1 VSLLTVERDS
11 PRHKQLK
18 LAGYAGLAVLA
29 VAIPFLFGPYR
40 VSQFTLV
47 LIYAVAVLGLN
58 LLVGYSGQISLGHG
72 AFFCLGAYTGAILL
86 DKTSIPHLLTLPA
99 AGLVCFAAGLALGLP
114 ALRLRGLYL
123 ALVTLAIAIAT
134 PVLIKRFDG
143 LTGGS
148 QGITIAQPKSP
159 AWLGLA
165 DDQFL
170 YFLSLAVAAPLF
182 WLAAGIVRRNVGRA
196 LIAMRDD
203 ETAAR
208 TMGVNLATFKTR
220 VFGLSAAY
228 AGVAGALFTFANG
241 FVAPESFTLTVSFA
255 FLAAIVVGGLAT
267 VAGALFGAL
276 FIVFVPVWS
285 SDVDEALSG
294 VIYGATLIA
303 CMYVFRGGIMGLL
316 RSAWGRIFEVQGSTT
331 GRSENEVG
339 EEVAVA
345 GADRRAGAGAGGVR
359 SER

>member
-11 PRHKQLK
+11 TEHRRLRAAGFAALTA
-18 LAGYAGLAVLA
+18 LALAV
-29 VAIPFLFGPYR
+29 PFMFGPYR
-40 VSQFTLV
+40 VSQFTLA

-72 AFFCLGAYTGAILL
+72 AFFALGAYVGAILIDDTGL
-86 DKTSIPHLLTLPA
+86 PYLLTIPA
-99 AGLVCFAAGLALGLP
+99 AGVVAFLAGLALGIP

-123 ALVTLAIAIAT
+123 ALVTLAVAIAT

-148 QGITIAQPKSP
+148 QGIAVPQPTAPGWS
-159 AWLGLA
+159 GLA

-170 YFLSLAVAAPLF
+170 YLLCLVVAAPLF
-182 WLAAGIVRRNVGRA
+182 VFAAGVVRRDVGRA
-196 LIAMRDD
+196 LIAIRDE

-208 TMGVNLATFKTR
+208 TMGVDLARYKTLA
-220 VFGLSAAY
+220 FGLSSAY
-228 AGVAGALFTFANG
+228 AGVAGALFVFANG
-241 FVAPESFTLTVSFA
+241 FVAPESFTLVVSFA

-267 VAGALFGAL
+267 IAGALFGAL

-285 SDVDEALSG
+285 SDVNQALSG

-303 CMYVFRGGIMGLL
+303 CMYLFRSGIMGLL
-316 RSAWGRIFEVQGSTT
+316 RRGFGRFVEVRASTT
-331 GRSENEVG
+331 GRIGDEV
-339 EEVAVA
+339 EEVPVA
-345 GADRRAGAGAGGVR
+345 AAGDGAGAGARGVR
-359 SER
+359 T

>member
-1 VSLLTVERDS
+1 MRGFLAS
-11 PRHKQLK
+11 PWGRRVG
-18 LAGYAGLAVLA
+18 LAAVLA
-29 VAIPFLFGPYR
+29 VAVAIPFFFGPYR

-47 LIYAVAVLGLN
+47 LVYAIAVLGLN

-86 DKTSIPHLLTLPA
+86 DRTGIPHLLTVPA
-99 AGLVCFAAGLALGLP
+99 AGIVCFAAGFALGLP

-134 PVLIKRFDG
+134 PVLIKKFDG

-148 QGITIAQPKSP
+148 QGLTVDQPQP
-159 AWLGLA
+159 ASWSGLA
-165 DDQFL
+165 DDQNL
-170 YFLSLAVAAPLF
+170 YFIALIVAIPMF
-182 WLAAGIVRRNVGRA
+182 WFASGVVRRGTGRA

-203 ETAAR
+203 ETSAR

-220 VFGLSAAY
+220 AVGLSAEY
-228 AGVAGALFTFANG
+228 AGIAGALFTFANG

-255 FLAAIVVGGLAT
+255 FLAAVVIGGLAT
-267 VAGALFGAL
+267 VAGAVFGAL

-316 RSAWGRIFEVQGSTT
+316 RRVSTKGR
-331 GRSENEVG
+331 NED
-339 EEVAVA
+339 EIAEVAVA
-345 GADRRAGAGAGGVR
+345 DDCRGAGARAGSVR
-359 SER
+359 T

>member
-1 VSLLTVERDS
+1 V
-11 PRHKQLK
+11 K
-18 LAGYAGLAVLA
+18 LRYAGYAALLAVA
-29 VAIPFLFGPYR
+29 VAIPFFFGPYR

-47 LIYAVAVLGLN
+47 LVYAIAVLGLN

-86 DKTSIPHLLTLPA
+86 DRTSIPHLLTVPA
-99 AGLVCFAAGLALGLP
+99 AGIVCFAAGLALGLP

-134 PVLIKRFDG
+134 PVLIKKFDG

-148 QGITIAQPKSP
+148 QGLTVPQPKP
-159 AWLGLA
+159 ASWSGLA
-165 DDQFL
+165 DDQNL
-170 YFLSLAVAAPLF
+170 YFISLIVALPLF
-182 WLAAGIVRRNVGRA
+182 WFASGLVRRGTGRA

-203 ETAAR
+203 ETSAR

-220 VFGLSAAY
+220 AFGLSAAY
-228 AGVAGALFTFANG
+228 AGIAGALFTFANG

-267 VAGALFGAL
+267 VGGAVFGAL

-316 RSAWGRIFEVQGSTT
+316 RRVPIKGRNDDEVA
-331 GRSENEVG
+331 
-339 EEVAVA
+339 EVAVA
-345 GADRRAGAGAGGVR
+345 GDGRGAGARAGSVR
-359 SER
+359 T

>member
-1 VSLLTVERDS
+1 VRQ
-11 PRHKQLK
+11 RRWLK
-18 LAGYAGLAVLA
+18 PAGLAALAA
-29 VAIPFLFGPYR
+29 VALALPFFFGPYR

-47 LIYAVAVLGLN
+47 LIYAIAVLGLN

-86 DKTSIPHLLTLPA
+86 DRTSVPHLVTVPA
-99 AGLVCFAAGLALGLP
+99 AALVCFAAGLALGLP

-123 ALVTLAIAIAT
+123 ALVTLALAIAT

-148 QGITIAQPKSP
+148 QGITVAQPAPPS
-159 AWLGLA
+159 WSGLA

-170 YFLSLAVAAPLF
+170 YLLSLAVAAPLF
-182 WLAAGIVRRNVGRA
+182 WLAAGMVRRDVGRA

-208 TMGVNLATFKTR
+208 TMGVNLATYKTR
-220 VFGLSAAY
+220 AFGLSAAY
-228 AGVAGALFTFANG
+228 AGVGGALFTFANG

-267 VAGALFGAL
+267 VAGAVFGAL

-316 RSAWGRIFEVQGSTT
+316 RSVWGRVVEEEGPTREGS
-331 GRSENEVG
+331 EH
-339 EEVAVA
+339 EVAEMAVD
-345 GADRRAGAGAGGVR
+345 GADRHAGAGAGGLR
-359 SER
+359 P

>member
-1 VSLLTVERDS
+1 VRGFLAS
-11 PRHKQLK
+11 PWGRRVG
-18 LAGYAGLAVLA
+18 LAAVLA
-29 VAIPFLFGPYR
+29 VAVAIPFFFGPYR

-47 LIYAVAVLGLN
+47 ISYAIAVLGLN

-86 DKTSIPHLLTLPA
+86 DRTAIPHLLTVPA
-99 AGLVCFAAGLALGLP
+99 AGIVCFAAGFALGLP

-134 PVLIKRFDG
+134 PVLIKKFDG

-148 QGITIAQPKSP
+148 QGLTVDQPQP
-159 AWLGLA
+159 ASWSGLA
-165 DDQFL
+165 DDQNL
-170 YFLSLAVAAPLF
+170 YFIALIVAIPMF
-182 WLAAGIVRRNVGRA
+182 WFASGVVRRGTGRA

-203 ETAAR
+203 ETSAR

-220 VFGLSAAY
+220 AFGLSAAY
-228 AGVAGALFTFANG
+228 AGIAGALFTFANG

-255 FLAAIVVGGLAT
+255 FLAAVVIGGLAT
-267 VAGALFGAL
+267 VAGAVFGAL

-316 RSAWGRIFEVQGSTT
+316 RRVSTKGR
-331 GRSENEVG
+331 NED
-339 EEVAVA
+339 EIAEVAVA
-345 GADRRAGAGAGGVR
+345 DDGRGAGARAGSVR
-359 SER
+359 T

>member
-1 VSLLTVERDS
+1 VSLVTVERAS
-11 PRHKQLK
+11 ARHRQLTLVG
-18 LAGYAGLAVLA
+18 LAALAVLA

-40 VSQFTLV
+40 VSQFTLA

-72 AFFCLGAYTGAILL
+72 AFFALGAYVGAILL
-86 DKTSIPHLLTLPA
+86 DRTSVPHLLTVPA
-99 AGLVCFAAGLALGLP
+99 AALVCFAAGLALGLP

-134 PVLIKRFDG
+134 PVLIKRFDS

-148 QGITIAQPKSP
+148 QGIAVDQPQAP
-159 AWLGLA
+159 AWSGLA

-170 YFLSLAVAAPLF
+170 YFLALLVAAPLF
-182 WLAAGIVRRNVGRA
+182 WVAAGMVRRDVGRA
-196 LIAMRDD
+196 LIAIRDD

-220 VFGLSAAY
+220 AFGLSAAY
-228 AGVAGALFTFANG
+228 AGVAGSLFTFANG

-255 FLAAIVVGGLAT
+255 FLAAVVVGGLAT

-294 VIYGATLIA
+294 VIYGAALIA
-303 CMYVFRGGIMGLL
+303 CMYVFRGGIVGLL
-316 RSAWGRIFEVQGSTT
+316 RSAAARLVEVQGSTT
-331 GRSENEVG
+331 RRSDDAVA
-339 EEVAVA
+339 EVAVDD
-345 GADRRAGAGAGGVR
+345 ADRRAGAGAGGVR
-359 SER
+359 S